1 MFSRCCTFVLFAS
14 AVLAASPAT
23 AQTPTPDPARRY
35 PLPTYDE
42 NWQFLSD
49 PNRHS
54 DPWDIVKYLQLADG
68 MFASF
73 GGEAR
78 ETYE

>member
-1 MFSRCCTFVLFAS
+1 MFSRCTVCSRRVGRSSGGFTSHGPNSDAGPGAQVS
-14 AVLAASPAT
+14 T
-23 AQTPTPDPARRY
+23 ADVRQ
-35 PLPTYDE
+35 
-42 NWQFLSD
+42 NWQSLSD
-49 PNRHS
+49 PNRHT

-78 ETYE
+78 ES